1 LFGHIWDKISNNSD
15 KKYIGAFNGA
25 QQGLKICGQRSRGYE
40 ASNEGC
46 NSGPTRHDFTDI
58 FNNLSVIK
66 EIMEVENFKYLSI
79 FLATY
84 LNQM

>member
-1 LFGHIWDKISNNSD
+1 VTKSTLGLSMELK
-15 KKYIGAFNGA
+15 
-25 QQGLKICGQRSRGYE
+25 QGLKLCRQRSRGYE